1 MVDESHNG
9 KRWLVVGVAVPI
21 AVAVIGSL
29 SVIVEKA
36 VDRWGTHSSPTSSA
50 APSTTTQALPAADP
64 IPASWCF
71 ECNPHLITIA
81 RECREGSMNACDD
94 LWKTIVDPTDKEDA
108 AIHDDGVSCG
118 GRRQLKAPGYRY
130 KDCADEFPGHS

>member
-1 MVDESHNG
+1 MVDEAHKG
-9 KRWLVVGVAVPI
+9 KRWLVVSVLVPI
-21 AVAVIGSL
+21 AVAAIGSL
-29 SVIVEKA
+29 SVAIEKA
-36 VDRWGTHSSPTSSA
+36 VDRWGISTSSNSSA
-50 APSTTTQALPAADP
+50 VPSSASIELPPADP

-81 RECREGSMNACDD
+81 RECREGSMTACDD

-108 AIHDDGVSCG
+108 AIHDYGVSCG

-130 KDCADEFPGHS
+130 KDCTDEFPGHN